1 MAHLRVAVE
10 HIHGIFVEAR
20 KTVPSVAGQIDCAGN
35 MSFLVILSL
44 ANVNDREISALLDRV
59 AEVPFLR
66 LRGSARHAEQL
77 KTHRDIALLSRQLA
91 TIACD
96 APLPADFGNGE
107 RRAVDVAGLD
117 ALFEQLRFGPLT
129 RRRLQTAAAG

>member
-1 MAHLRVAVE
+1 MLE
-10 HIHGIFVEAR
+10 
-20 KTVPSVAGQIDCAGN
+20 
-35 MSFLVILSL
+35 
-44 ANVNDREISALLDRV
+44 RV

-77 KTHRDIALLSRQLA
+77 KTHRGIALLSRQLA

-96 APLPADFGNGE
+96 APLPGDFGSGE
-107 RRAVDVAGLD
+107 RRAVDGAGLE

-129 RRRLQTAAAG
+129 RRRLHMAAAG